1 MTFVTGGIAFFVRGK
16 VGFVAGLVAGA
27 CYIVV
32 TLLFYYIF
40 KPVSRELS
48 LLAAL
53 ISLAGCLI
61 GPVGLFVR
69 AASRINPLVLF
80 GFYCLLIGYLILRS
94 TFLPRLLGGL
104 MVLAGL
110 SWLTFLSPQLA
121 KSLSP
126 FNFLPGVVGE
136 GALTVWLLVKGV
148 HAERWKR
155 QASGSA
161 TS

>member
-1 MTFVTGGIAFFVRGK
+1 MTFVTGGIAFFVRGT